1 MPELFY
7 LLNEV
12 INGKCSN
19 GQLEKQINLYDA
31 TAEEQS
37 HEKVSFLSLEWKQN
51 PMTFHP
57 TPSVQNS
64 SKSFELYPKMY
75 CCKTKR
81 KFNYLQDNSSLM
93 YSRLVHSL
101 LIRTGS
107 DADFFLSRT

>member
-37 HEKVSFLSLEWKQN
+37 HEKVSFLSLE
-51 PMTFHP
+51 
-57 TPSVQNS
+57 
-64 SKSFELYPKMY
+64 SK
-75 CCKTKR
+75 
-81 KFNYLQDNSSLM
+81 
-93 YSRLVHSL
+93 
-101 LIRTGS
+101 
-107 DADFFLSRT
+107 